1 MASQTNRFLPIAALL
16 ILVLTGGCSRSISS
30 VNLEKNA
37 RATRG
42 NMAPASLAGCQLKY
56 SDNHGRNIY
65 TFFPDG
71 RYRFAWLSQNESL
84 AESREGRFHYSIMK
98 TNEALIRFEH
108 EPQITLRFTKP
119 GFASGTIQGDLRIYE
134 FQIAPWDAK

>member
-1 MASQTNRFLPIAALL
+1 MASPTNRFLRIATVL
-16 ILVLTGGCSRSISS
+16 ILALTGGCSRSISS
-30 VNLEKNA
+30 ANLEKNT

-84 AESREGRFHYSIMK
+84 ADSREGRFHYSATK
-98 TNEALIRFEH
+98 TNDALIRFEN
-108 EPQITLRFTKP
+108 EPQITLRFTEP
-119 GFASGTIQGDLRIYE
+119 GLATGTIEGDWRIYQ
-134 FQIAPWDAK
+134 FHIVPWDAK

>member
-1 MASQTNRFLPIAALL
+1 MASPTNRFLRIATVL
-16 ILVLTGGCSRSISS
+16 ILALTGGCSRSISS
-30 VNLEKNA
+30 ANLEKNT

-42 NMAPASLAGCQLKY
+42 NMAPASLAGSQLKY
-56 SDNHGRNIY
+56 SDNHGRNFY

-84 AESREGRFHYSIMK
+84 ADSREGRFHYSTTK
-98 TNEALIRFEH
+98 TNEALIRFEN

-119 GFASGTIQGDLRIYE
+119 GSATGTIQGDLRIYE
-134 FQIAPWDAK
+134 FHIVPCDAK

>member
-1 MASQTNRFLPIAALL
+1 VAIPTNHFLSIAA
-16 ILVLTGGCSRSISS
+16 VLTLALMGGCSRGISS
-30 VNLEKNA
+30 ANLEKNT

-42 NMAPASLAGCQLKY
+42 NMAPAFLAGSQLKY
-56 SDNHGRNIY
+56 RDNQGRNIY

-84 AESREGRFHYSIMK
+84 ADSREGRFHYSTTK
-98 TNEALIRFEH
+98 PNEALIRFEN

-119 GFASGTIQGDLRIYE
+119 GLATGTIQGDLRIYHFHIVPSGAE
-134 FQIAPWDAK
+134 

>member
-1 MASQTNRFLPIAALL
+1 MASPTNHFLPIVAVL
-16 ILVLTGGCSRSISS
+16 ILALMGGCSRSISS
-30 VNLEKNA
+30 ANLEKNT

-42 NMAPASLAGCQLKY
+42 NMAPASLAGRQLKY

-84 AESREGRFHYSIMK
+84 ADSREGRFYYSNTK
-98 TNEALIRFEH
+98 TNEARIRFEN
-108 EPQITLRFTKP
+108 EPQITLRFTEP
-119 GFASGTIQGDLRIYE
+119 GLATGTIQGDLRTYQFHIV
-134 FQIAPWDAK
+134 PKDAE

>member
-1 MASQTNRFLPIAALL
+1 MASQTNRFLPIGALL

-30 VNLEKNA
+30 ANLEKNA

-42 NMAPASLAGCQLKY
+42 NMAPASLAGRQLKY
-56 SDNHGRNIY
+56 SDNHGRNVY

-84 AESREGRFHYSIMK
+84 ADSREGRFHYSATK
-98 TNEALIRFEH
+98 TNDALIRFEN
-108 EPQITLRFTKP
+108 EPQITLRFTEP
-119 GFASGTIQGDLRIYE
+119 GLATGTIEGDWRIYQ
-134 FQIAPWDAK
+134 FHIVPWDAK

>member
-1 MASQTNRFLPIAALL
+1 MASPTNHFLPIVAVL
-16 ILVLTGGCSRSISS
+16 ILVVTGGCSRSTSS
-30 VNLEKNA
+30 STLEKNT

-42 NMAPASLAGCQLKY
+42 SIAPASLSGSQLKY

-84 AESREGRFHYSIMK
+84 ADSREGRFHYSITK
-98 TNEALIRFEH
+98 TNEALIRFEN
-108 EPQITLRFTKP
+108 EPQITLQFTKP
-119 GFASGTIQGDLRIYE
+119 GLATGTIQGDVRIYQ
-134 FQIAPWDAK
+134 FQIVPENAN

>member
-1 MASQTNRFLPIAALL
+1 MASPTNHFLLIAAVL
-16 ILVLTGGCSRSISS
+16 ILALTGGCSRSISS
-30 VNLEKNA
+30 ANLEKNT

-42 NMAPASLAGCQLKY
+42 HMAPASLAGSQLKY

-71 RYRFAWLSQNESL
+71 RYRFAWLSQHESL
-84 AESREGRFHYSIMK
+84 ADSREGRFHYSTTK
-98 TNEALIRFEH
+98 TNEAQIRFEN

-119 GFASGTIQGDLRIYE
+119 GLATGTIQGDLRIYQ
-134 FQIAPWDAK
+134 FQIVPWDAK